1 MSHDMVPIP
10 SRDLDRAG
18 LERLPAMIARAGVG
32 AAWRFVEF
40 FTANIRN
47 RNTRAAYAQAVAQ
60 FFRWCEARSIAMPVT
75 LTRNALPVEVPNAC
89 AGVNVSP
96 SGNRGRKRQC
106 VFPAA
111 FKAERRPGLPGTWAY
126 GELILL
132 ATLTGER

>member
-18 LERLPAMIARAGVG
+18 LERLPAMIARAGEG

-75 LTRNALPVEVPNAC
+75 LTRNALPVEVLRETEDENAN
-89 AGVNVSP
+89 AFFPPPLRP
-96 SGNRGRKRQC
+96 SAARGSR
-106 VFPAA
+106 
-111 FKAERRPGLPGTWAY
+111 
-126 GELILL
+126 ELGRM
-132 ATLTGER
+132 AS